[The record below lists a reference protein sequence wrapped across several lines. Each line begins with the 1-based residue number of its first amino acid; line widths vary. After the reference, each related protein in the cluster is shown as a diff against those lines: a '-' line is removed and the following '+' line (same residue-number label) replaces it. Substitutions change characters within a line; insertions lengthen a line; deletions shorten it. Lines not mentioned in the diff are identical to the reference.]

1 MTIRHGPI
9 LEIAKQIVERTV
21 FWKKAKCL
29 LSDCFIHIC
38 RIIHLLRRDDD
49 FYSTLLHPRD
59 TPTHISGFF
68 PTNPHQKEARF
79 PILSSQEMNNRMQ
92 NY

>member
-38 RIIHLLRRDDD
+38 RIIHLLRREVHEDRHE
-49 FYSTLLHPRD
+49 SALKNR
-59 TPTHISGFF
+59 PTEGR
-68 PTNPHQKEARF
+68 ADAG
-79 PILSSQEMNNRMQ
+79 
-92 NY
+92 